1 MAVQLR
7 RYEIADGRMDDMVAW
22 FPSVI
27 PVREKYG
34 YTVEFAYA
42 DREAN
47 QFVWAVS
54 YPGSVEDFE
63 AALDGYNDSPERAQI
78 FADFESPV
86 TGMHVA
92 FVDSAI

>member
-7 RYEIADGRMDDMVAW
+7 RYEIAEGRLDDMVAW
-22 FPSVI
+22 FPGII
-27 PVREKYG
+27 PVREKFG
-34 YTVEFAYA
+34 YSVDFAYA
-42 DREAN
+42 VRDTN

-63 AALDGYNDSPERAQI
+63 AALGEYNDSPDRAAL
-78 FADFESPV
+78 FAGFESPV
-86 TGMHVA
+86 TSMHVA